1 MKKADTTYDLIP
13 VVAERWSPRAF
24 SDKELSEETL
34 LELLEAARWAASSM
48 NEQPWRFVY
57 GAKGTEGFDN
67 VLNALAPG
75 NQEWAKNAAALV
87 GVFGKPL
94 FDYKDRANR
103 TWQYDLGLAIG
114 NLTAQATAKGVSM
127 HQMGGVDLEKLRAN
141 TGAPEELEPYVAIA
155 LGYAGDPDQL
165 SEGLKERELAKR
177 SRKPLSEI
185 AFSGQF

>member
-1 MKKADTTYDLIP
+1 MKKAETSYNLIP
-13 VVAERWSPRAF
+13 VVADRWSPRSF
-24 SDKELSEETL
+24 SDKALSEDQV

-57 GAKGTEGFDN
+57 GLKGTEAFEN
-67 VLNALAPG
+67 IFNSLVPG
-75 NQEWAKNAAALV
+75 NQEWAKNAAALI

-103 TWQYDLGLAIG
+103 TWEYDLGLAIG
-114 NLTAQATAKGVSM
+114 NLTAQATAKGISM
-127 HQMGGVDLEKLRAN
+127 HQMGGVDLDKLRSN

-165 SEGLKERELAKR
+165 PDGLKERELAKR
-177 SRKPLSEI
+177 TRKPLSEI